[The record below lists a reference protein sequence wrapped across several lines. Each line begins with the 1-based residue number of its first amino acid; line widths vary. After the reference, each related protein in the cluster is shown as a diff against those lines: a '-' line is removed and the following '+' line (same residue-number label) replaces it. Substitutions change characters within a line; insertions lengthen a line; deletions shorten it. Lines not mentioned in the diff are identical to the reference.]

1 MRPLAAKAPTLL
13 CAFVNRPRS
22 RIAAAISDGLSPAHF
37 LLRSGVAWLP
47 YYLPRITSPRPVIP
61 IKRGFFILGTS

>member
-1 MRPLAAKAPTLL
+1 
-13 CAFVNRPRS
+13 VNRPRS